1 MEELLCYNTHKFSNE
16 PGDRMPIRVLEPD
29 VAAKIAAGEVVER
42 PASVVK
48 ELVENAIDA
57 GSSEIRVEIR
67 GGGQREIRII
77 DNGCGIPADEIEVA
91 FQRHATSKLR
101 TAEDL
106 FDVHTLGFRGE
117 ALPSIATVSQVIC
130 TTRTADAP
138 SGVELRIAGG
148 EFQGRTPR
156 GGSPGTTFVI
166 KNLFYNTPARLKF
179 LRSEATESAQIST
192 VIEHYAL
199 AYPEIKWTLLVD
211 GRLSLQTP
219 GSGQLLDAIM
229 ELYGLDVARQLIAV
243 EDAAGEGDQQTRIN
257 GYVSQPALTRSAR
270 SSIHLFVNKRWV
282 RASGPLVYVIEE
294 AYHNLLMKGRHP
306 LAILNIEVDPGA
318 VDVNVHPTKAE
329 VKFLYQPQVFALL
342 GRAVRAALAEQTG
355 IPDLSLSG
363 TRPAETLQ
371 RRIELRQL
379 GTSRDTSRDTPWNQ
393 PTLLTSTPS
402 SMPSTSAKWP
412 ETDTQPV
419 VAPAFPPDAVDDEAE
434 EKVADESE
442 VGTSTPVASSSAPPR
457 TFAATPPSSE
467 SIAAG
472 VAGTP
477 QPRLP
482 PLRVVGQVGETYI
495 VAESPDGLYLIDQHA
510 AHERVVFEQLMRSQ
524 GEQAIERQQLLLP
537 VSVDLPPAVATL
549 LLGHAEL
556 LVEWGFVV
564 EEFGDGTLRVREVPH
579 GLREGQISSALYE
592 LADHF
597 DELSGSTPADWREK
611 MLTTIA
617 CHSAVRAGQTL
628 AHEEMRQLIQ
638 QLERCAFPRT
648 CPHGRPTTLLLS
660 QAQLER
666 QFGRKG

>member
-1 MEELLCYNTHKFSNE
+1 
-16 PGDRMPIRVLEPD
+16 MPIRVLEAD

-57 GSSEIRVEIR
+57 GSTDIRVEIR
-67 GGGQREIRII
+67 SGGQREIRIS
-77 DNGCGIPADEIEVA
+77 DNGCGIPADEVEVA

-101 TAEDL
+101 SAEDL

-117 ALPSIATVSQVIC
+117 ALPSIATVSQVVC
-130 TTRTADAP
+130 TTRTAEADT
-138 SGVELRIAGG
+138 GVELRIAGG
-148 EFQGRTPR
+148 EVQSRTPR

-219 GSGQLLDAIM
+219 GTGQLLDAIM

-243 EDAAGEGDQQTRIN
+243 ADAAGEGEQRTSIQ
-257 GYVSQPALTRSAR
+257 GYVSQPSLTRSAR

-329 VKFLYQPQVFALL
+329 VKFLYQPQVHALL

-355 IPDLSLSG
+355 IQDLALPG
-363 TRPAETLQ
+363 TRAAETLQ
-371 RRIELRQL
+371 RRIELRQV
-379 GTSRDTSRDTPWNQ
+379 GTHRESNGSAAWSQPALYTPPASVAEPSVADQDVGSAPFSAPDTPSTVMPQPDDEVGAEMPGADMPVTQPRLGAIPGSVGVLPRVPESMPAPERPSVQPAGAQ
-393 PTLLTSTPS
+393 PT
-402 SMPSTSAKWP
+402 
-412 ETDTQPV
+412 
-419 VAPAFPPDAVDDEAE
+419 
-434 EKVADESE
+434 
-442 VGTSTPVASSSAPPR
+442 
-457 TFAATPPSSE
+457 
-467 SIAAG
+467 
-472 VAGTP
+472 
-477 QPRLP
+477 RLP
-482 PLRVVGQVGETYI
+482 PLRVVGQVSETYI
-495 VAESPDGLYLIDQHA
+495 VAEAPDGLYLVDQHA
-510 AHERVVFEQLMRSQ
+510 AHERVVFEKLMREQ
-524 GEQAIERQQLLLP
+524 GTQPIDRQQLLLP
-537 VSVDLPPAVATL
+537 VSVDVPPAVGTL
-549 LLGHAEL
+549 LLGHTEVL
-556 LVEWGFVV
+556 TTWGFEV
-564 EEFGDGTLRVREVPH
+564 EAFGDGTLRVRAVPH
-579 GLREGQISSALYE
+579 GLREGQIAAALYE
-592 LADHF
+592 LADHL
-597 DELSGSTPADWREK
+597 DDTSGATPDDWREK

-628 AHEEMRQLIQ
+628 AHEEMRQLLQ

-648 CPHGRPTTLLLS
+648 CPHGRPTVLLLS

>member
-1 MEELLCYNTHKFSNE
+1 
-16 PGDRMPIRVLEPD
+16 MPIRVLEAD

-57 GSSEIRVEIR
+57 GSTEIRVEIR
-67 GGGQREIRII
+67 NGGQREIRIS
-77 DNGCGIPADEIEVA
+77 DNGCGIPADEVELA

-101 TAEDL
+101 EAEDL

-117 ALPSIATVSQVIC
+117 ALPSIATVSQVVC

-138 SGVELRIAGG
+138 TGVELRIAGG
-148 EFQGRTPR
+148 EIQGRTPR
-156 GGSPGTTFVI
+156 GGSPGTTFTI

-179 LRSEATESAQIST
+179 LRSEATESAQISS

-199 AYPEIKWTLLVD
+199 AYPQIKWTLLVD

-243 EDAAGEGDQQTRIN
+243 EDAAGEGEQRTSIH
-257 GYVSQPALTRSAR
+257 GYVSHPSLTRSAR

-306 LAILNIEVDPGA
+306 MAILNIEVEPGA

-329 VKFLYQPQVFALL
+329 VKFLYQPQVHALL

-355 IPDLSLSG
+355 IQDLALPG
-363 TRPAETLQ
+363 TRAAETLQ
-371 RRIELRQL
+371 RRIELRQV
-379 GTSRDTSRDTPWNQ
+379 GSGRE
-393 PTLLTSTPS
+393 PS
-402 SMPSTSAKWP
+402 NGSAWS
-412 ETDTQPV
+412 QGGLYGGSSGRSS
-419 VAPAFPPDAVDDEAE
+419 AAEAE
-434 EKVADESE
+434 ETSWELPPVPAQASPSTLDEAADPAIEAE
-442 VGTSTPVASSSAPPR
+442 DEPR
-457 TFAATPPSSE
+457 HP
-467 SIAAG
+467 AAG
-472 VAGTP
+472 IALSASTVGGISEQLP
-477 QPRLP
+477 QPPAVPASPAVPPVPAAPTRLP
-482 PLRVVGQVGETYI
+482 PLRVVGQVSETYI
-495 VAESPDGLYLIDQHA
+495 VAEAPDGMYLVDQHA
-510 AHERVVFEQLMRSQ
+510 AHERVVFERLMREHGSQ
-524 GEQAIERQQLLLP
+524 PIQRQQLLLP
-537 VSVDLPPAVATL
+537 VSVDVPPTVATL
-549 LLGHAEL
+549 LLGHTEVL
-556 LVEWGFVV
+556 DEWGFEV
-564 EEFGDGTLRVREVPH
+564 EAFGEGTLRVRAVPH
-579 GLREGQISSALYE
+579 GLREGQVAPALFE
-592 LADHF
+592 LAAHLD
-597 DELSGSTPADWREK
+597 DTSGATPTDWREK

-660 QAQLER
+660 QSQLER